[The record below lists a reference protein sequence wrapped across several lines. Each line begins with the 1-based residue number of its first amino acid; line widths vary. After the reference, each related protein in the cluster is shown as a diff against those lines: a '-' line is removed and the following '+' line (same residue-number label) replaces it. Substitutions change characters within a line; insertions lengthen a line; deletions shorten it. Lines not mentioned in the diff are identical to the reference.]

1 MKTTAI
7 KKTRFTTKT
16 VVNIG
21 LFTAISVVLKLLF
34 EVYIPLAGFSSLRIN
49 FTTVPI
55 VMSGMF
61 FGPLAGAVTGTI
73 SDILCYIIK
82 PAGPYFPGFTIS
94 SALTGWIPGVIFLIA
109 KKYDKKEIRY
119 NLLNIVSV
127 FALAFLVLGVLVF
140 KNNLGLENGKV
151 MLLGTEL
158 SMFFVALYVLIV
170 LGFAAIPLLYS
181 KFQSDNPSGNF
192 GLDKVFFTVTL
203 TQIITSLIL
212 NTWFLSMMFDQGFI
226 VFLPGRLITNF
237 VLIPLFSLIIFSVQK
252 YIKIFH

>member
-1 MKTTAI
+1 MKTTTVI
-7 KKTRFTTKT
+7 KKSRFSTKT

-82 PAGPYFPGFTIS
+82 PAGPYFPGFTLS
-94 SALTGWIPGVIFLIA
+94 SALTGWIPGMVFLVA
-109 KKYDKKEIRY
+109 RKYKGKEIRF
-119 NLLNIVSV
+119 NLLNIISV
-127 FALAFLVLGVLVF
+127 FTLAFLIVGVLVF
-140 KNNLGLENGKV
+140 QNNLGLENGKV
-151 MLLGTEL
+151 MLLGAEL
-158 SMFFVALYVLIV
+158 SPFFVALYVVIV
-170 LGFAAIPLLYS
+170 LGFAAIPLFYTRL
-181 KFQSDNPSGNF
+181 QSDSGGNV

-203 TQIITSLIL
+203 TQIVTSLIL

>member
-1 MKTTAI
+1 MKNTTAI
-7 KKTRFTTKT
+7 KKSRFTTRT
-16 VVNIG
+16 VVNVG

-55 VMSGMF
+55 VMSGMI
-61 FGPLAGAVTGTI
+61 FGPVAGLVTGAL
-73 SDILCYIIK
+73 SDILCFIIK

-94 SALTGWIPGVIFLIA
+94 SALSGWIPGMIFFLSSKYSH
-109 KKYDKKEIRY
+109 KKIRF
-119 NLLNIVSV
+119 NVLNIVSV
-127 FALAFLVLGVLVF
+127 FSLAALILGVLF
-140 KNNLGLENGKV
+140 FQNNLGVENGKI
-151 MLLGTEL
+151 MLLGSEL
-158 SMFFVALYVLIV
+158 SPFFVALYVVIV
-170 LGFAAIPLLYS
+170 LGFAAIPLFYTKL
-181 KFQSDNPSGNF
+181 QHENGGNY

-212 NTWFLSMMFDQGFI
+212 NTWFLAMMFDQGFI

>member
-1 MKTTAI
+1 MKTTTAI
-7 KKTRFTTKT
+7 KKSRFTTKT

-55 VMSGMF
+55 VMSGML
-61 FGPLAGAVTGTI
+61 FGPVAGAVTGTI

-82 PAGPYFPGFTIS
+82 PGGPYFPGFTLS
-94 SALTGWIPGVIFLIA
+94 SALTGWIPGMVFLVA
-109 KKYDKKEIRY
+109 RKFQDKEIKF
-119 NLLNIVSV
+119 NLLNIASV
-127 FALAFLVLGVLVF
+127 FTLAFLILGVLF
-140 KNNLGLENGKV
+140 AQNNLIFENGKV
-151 MLLGTEL
+151 ILLGAEL
-158 SMFFVALYVLIV
+158 PGFFVALYALIV
-170 LGFAAIPLLYS
+170 LGFAAIPLLYFR
-181 KFQSDNPSGNF
+181 FQTESGGNF
-192 GLDKVFFTVTL
+192 SLDKVFFTVTL